1 MEHNAFNLIAKPNYK
16 MRLLARVKWWF
27 KKRKY
32 AKQRAERGWCDYDV
46 WDFDTYLAMIIGD
59 GLAYLADAHMSHP
72 WDYTPEEWSEKLLYI
87 SKCFKQYT
95 EEPDC
100 PAYEAY
106 RNAVKRI
113 KNEDGSITVE
123 APDELLEAWRE
134 EEKRNHEEKMKRLKE
149 GFDLLY
155 EIFPNLWD

>member
-16 MRLLARVKWWF
+16 MRLIPRIKWWF
-27 KKRKY
+27 RKRKY
-32 AKQRAERGWCDYDV
+32 IKQRAKRGWSDYDT
-46 WDFDTYLAMIIGD
+46 WDFDTYLAMVISD
-59 GLAYLADAHMSHP
+59 GLAHLASVHISHP
-72 WDYTPEEWSEKLLYI
+72 CGCTPEEWSEKLRYI

-106 RNAVKRI
+106 RNAVMRI

-123 APDELLEAWRE
+123 APDELLKAWRE
-134 EEKRNHEEKMKRLKE
+134 EEKRNYEEKMKRLKE

-155 EIFPNLWD
+155 ENYPNLWE